1 VEKMRDP
8 KHALDVFKRGAS
20 PLLLLLGFASAHA
33 TELVYVPVNPNFGGS
48 PLNGGT
54 LLSQAQAQNR
64 TKDPDLSSA
73 NGKQSA
79 LEQFND
85 SLQRAVLGRLAA
97 AATSNV
103 VGSDG
108 KLKAGTVETTDLL
121 ITVSDLGG
129 GSYRIVTLD
138 KNTGRVTSIDL

>member
-1 VEKMRDP
+1 MKKMRDP
-8 KHALDVFKRGAS
+8 MHALDVFKRAVP
-20 PLLLLLGFASAHA
+20 PLLLFLGAAYAHA

-48 PLNGGT
+48 PLNGST

-64 TKDPDLSSA
+64 TKDPDLGSG
-73 NGKQSA
+73 NGKLSA

-108 KLKAGTVETTDLL
+108 TLKAGTIETNDLL
-121 ITVSDLGG
+121 ISVIDLGG
-129 GSYRIVTLD
+129 GSYRIVTLE
-138 KNTGRVTSIDL
+138 KNTGKVTSVDL

>member
-1 VEKMRDP
+1 MLNPE
-8 KHALDVFKRGAS
+8 HAFNVLKRGA
-20 PLLLLLGFASAHA
+20 PPFLLLLGLASAHA
-33 TELVYVPVNPNFGGS
+33 TEFVYVPVNPNFGGS
-48 PLNGGT
+48 PLNGAA
-54 LLSQAQAQNR
+54 LLNQAQAQNK
-64 TKDPDLSSA
+64 TKDPDLGPA

-103 VGSDG
+103 VGTDG